1 MEVGRR
7 ERKTTV
13 RTGTAGVNIPH
24 QSKELERGHTRAR
37 GVSLCAWVLDVIGT
51 TELQPCRKHKLTRN
65 KLPFSQA

>member
-13 RTGTAGVNIPH
+13 RTGTAGVNISH
-24 QSKELERGHTRAR
+24 QSEELERGHTRAR
-37 GVSLCAWVLDVIGT
+37 GVSLWVLDVIGT

-65 KLPFSQA
+65 KLPFS